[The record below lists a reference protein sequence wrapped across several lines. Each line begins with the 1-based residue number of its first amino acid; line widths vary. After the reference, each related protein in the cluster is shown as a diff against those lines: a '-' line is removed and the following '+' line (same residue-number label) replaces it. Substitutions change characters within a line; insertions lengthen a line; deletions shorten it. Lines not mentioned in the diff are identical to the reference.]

1 MDSESDGRL
10 TETGEHDAVAGIRF
24 APGSPKS
31 PSRHERLVFRLT
43 LLAGLPGVIT
53 SMVLL
58 WREGYSGKVQWTLG
72 LVIIGGW
79 VITALV
85 LRERVVRPLQTL
97 SNMLAALREG
107 DYSIRARGADREDA
121 LGLAFL
127 ESNLLGET
135 LRTQRLGAMEAT
147 ALLKTVMGEIDV
159 AVFAFDDRDRLR
171 LVNRAGARLLGQ
183 VEERLLGRKAEQ
195 LGLADSL
202 QGPSPRTMDVTFAG
216 GAGRWEVRRGP
227 FRQDGRPHT
236 LLVLADVSK
245 TLREEE
251 LQAWQRLVRVLSH
264 EINNSLAPIKSITGS
279 LASLLDRNPRPAD
292 ADDDL
297 RRGLSVIGGRSEA
310 LVRFMSA
317 YARLARLPAPNKN
330 RLDVGTWVRRVAAL
344 ETRMPV
350 EVVGGPP
357 TTLDADG
364 DQLDQLL
371 INLVRNAVDASLE
384 THGAVRLSW
393 QRQNGTLELMVED
406 EGPGIANSANLFVP
420 FFTTKPQ
427 GSGIGLVLC
436 RQIAEAHG
444 GALALENRHDG
455 KGVIATLRMP
465 VDT

>member
-1 MDSESDGRL
+1 MASEP
-10 TETGEHDAVAGIRF
+10 A
-24 APGSPKS
+24 
-31 PSRHERLVFRLT
+31 SRHGEPRVNRRVEKPANHERRVFYLA
-43 LLAGLPGVIT
+43 LFAGLPGVAV
-53 SMVLL
+53 SMILL
-58 WREGYSGKVQWTLG
+58 WRGGYSGKVQWTLG
-72 LVIIGGW
+72 LLVIGVW
-79 VITALV
+79 FITALV

-107 DYSIRARGADREDA
+107 DYSIRARGADRDDA

-147 ALLKTVMGEIDV
+147 ALLRTVMAEIDV
-159 AVFAFDDRDRLR
+159 AVFAFDDADRVR
-171 LVNRAGARLLGQ
+171 LVNRAGERLLAQ
-183 VEERLLGRKAEQ
+183 PAERLLGRTADQ
-195 LGLADSL
+195 VGLADGL
-202 QGPSPRTMDVTFAG
+202 EGPSPRTLDVTFPG
-216 GAGRWEVRRGP
+216 GAGRWEVRRGT

-279 LASLLDRNPRPAD
+279 LLSLLGRRPRPAD

-297 RRGLSVIGGRSEA
+297 QRGLAVIGGRSEG

-317 YARLARLPAPNKN
+317 YARLAKLPAPN
-330 RLDVGTWVRRVAAL
+330 RVPLDVGMWVRRVAAL

-350 EVVGGPP
+350 TVVEGPA
-357 TTLDADG
+357 TTLRADG

-384 THGAVRLSW
+384 FKGGVRIRW
-393 QRQNGTLELMVED
+393 TRQNGTFSLMVED
-406 EGPGIANSANLFVP
+406 EGPGLASAANLFVP

-427 GSGIGLVLC
+427 GSGIGLVLS

-444 GALALENRHDG
+444 GSLSLDNRVDRRGCIALIRLDADG
-455 KGVIATLRMP
+455 EA
-465 VDT
+465 

>member
-1 MDSESDGRL
+1 MASERTPRRSTRTDPLGPRSSH
-10 TETGEHDAVAGIRF
+10 EHV
-24 APGSPKS
+24 
-31 PSRHERLVFRLT
+31 VFRLT
-43 LLAGLPGVIT
+43 LLAGLPGVVV

-58 WREGYSGKVQWTLG
+58 WIGGYSGKVQWTLG
-72 LVIIGGW
+72 LVVVGGW
-79 VITALV
+79 LITALV

-107 DYSIRARGADREDA
+107 DYSIRARGAERDDA

-147 ALLKTVMGEIDV
+147 ALLRTVMGEIDV
-159 AVFAFDDRDRLR
+159 AVFAFDEDGRLR
-171 LVNRAGARLLGQ
+171 LVNRAAERLLAQ
-183 VEERLLGRKAEQ
+183 SAERLLGRTAEQ
-195 LGLADSL
+195 VGLADPL
-202 QGPSPRTMDVTFAG
+202 AGASPRTMDATFPG
-216 GAGRWEVRRGP
+216 GAGRWEVRRGS

-236 LLVLADVSK
+236 LLVLADVSR

-279 LASLLDRNPRPAD
+279 LAALLERRPRPAD
-292 ADDDL
+292 ADEDL

-310 LVRFMSA
+310 LVRFMSS
-317 YARLARLPAPNKN
+317 YARLARLPAPQ
-330 RLDVGTWVRRVAAL
+330 RVPLEVGTWVRRIAAL
-344 ETRMPV
+344 ETRLPV
-350 EVVGGPP
+350 AVVGGPP
-357 TTLDADG
+357 TTVRADG

-384 THGAVRLSW
+384 TRGGVRIRWS
-393 QRQNGTLELMVED
+393 RQNGTLALVVED
-406 EGPGIANSANLFVP
+406 DGPGIANSANLFVP

-444 GALALENRHDG
+444 GSLSLENRAGHRG
-455 KGVIATLRMP
+455 SVATLRLE
-465 VDT
+465 VDDGAAWPGAS